1 MTVKGLD
8 KLRTKIE
15 RGRKQIERGSKRGIK
30 RDAARTVHTA
40 KSNIV
45 EQDAVAS
52 TELFRSFAVIE
63 RTHPNDVTGVR
74 IENTAA
80 HAGLVEYG
88 TGQKGR
94 YASPFNK
101 KFDSPSMSLR
111 LVANLEKWYIEKPS
125 LYVENP
131 TAAAWGTARIISG
144 NTEKR
149 SGTSAQPF
157 FKPAWEANQKRFVW
171 SVEHAVERAF

>member
-15 RGRKQIERGSKRGIK
+15 RGKKQIERGTRRGID

-63 RTHPNDVTGVR
+63 RTIPSDVYGVR
-74 IENTAA
+74 IENTAG
-80 HAGLVEYG
+80 HAGFVEYG
-88 TGQKGR
+88 TGDKAR
-94 YASPFNK
+94 YASPFHK
-101 KFDSPSMSLR
+101 KFDSPEMSLR
-111 LVANLEKWYIEKPS
+111 LVANLERWFIEKPS

-131 TAAAWGTARIISG
+131 TAAAWGSARIISG
-144 NTEKR
+144 NTEHL
-149 SGTSAQPF
+149 SGTDPQPF
-157 FKPAWEANQKRFVW
+157 FEPAWEANQKRFVW